1 MCSARPSISEGYPQ
15 HKRNPSELRVDA
27 VSKKPVSP
35 AYAGLKVR
43 IHLPPVVSLRTI
55 GSSAADPIGNTGHSI
70 RRCVSPR
77 RTNCTNPVA
86 TATAA
91 RLAPRPRRKLRSG
104 PRRHDTRPRLFTTPA
119 HRRTSLPAM
128 YRCRPTVSEGSF
140 DTLHRSNIVPSTAA
154 STSSRSPGLSTRPQS
169 RRPAHHLPEPLPGQ
183 IPIDGARPHGGP
195 RVPSWEA
202 FRRRPPRAR
211 ANSYDGAGIRN
222 PSPKLPFVAR
232 EKSATRDRM

>member
-1 MCSARPSISEGYPQ
+1 MLCRPSISEGYPQ

-140 DTLHRSNIVPSTAA
+140 DTSIAV
-154 STSSRSPGLSTRPQS
+154 TSSRLQPP
-169 RRPAHHLPEPLPGQ
+169 RRPVDHR
-183 IPIDGARPHGGP
+183 DCRPDPNHADQ
-195 RVPSWEA
+195 RITCPS
-202 FRRRPPRAR
+202 RCPVK
-211 ANSYDGAGIRN
+211 
-222 PSPKLPFVAR
+222 SP
-232 EKSATRDRM
+232 